1 MEVDHLSFNAKYN
14 QVVETVPEV
23 DNALILIK
31 DFTVPDLPRY
41 TALNSGIN
49 NPSILSHP
57 ND

>member
-41 TALNSGIN
+41 AAITGRNT

-57 ND
+57 NE